1 MSTNL
6 DSINNHFNINVFL
19 SNVFTLE
26 IFHNDLLR
34 EKTKEYEE
42 KNPIIKL
49 RERPA
54 IFKFII
60 LQTIYIAKAIYG
72 INDIKINEEYIQELN
87 RLIIEDFN
95 DVFNEDQNDLASIN
109 AKKEHDFILKHDNI
123 SGEFLKDYIKIHNE
137 LGYE

>member
-1 MSTNL
+1 M
-6 DSINNHFNINVFL
+6 
-19 SNVFTLE
+19 
-26 IFHNDLLR
+26 
-34 EKTKEYEE
+34 
-42 KNPIIKL
+42 

-95 DVFNEDQNDLASIN
+95 DVFNEDQNDLTSIN

>member
-1 MSTNL
+1 M
-6 DSINNHFNINVFL
+6 
-19 SNVFTLE
+19 
-26 IFHNDLLR
+26 
-34 EKTKEYEE
+34 
-42 KNPIIKL
+42 
-49 RERPA
+49 
-54 IFKFII
+54 

>member
-1 MSTNL
+1 M
-6 DSINNHFNINVFL
+6 
-19 SNVFTLE
+19 
-26 IFHNDLLR
+26 
-34 EKTKEYEE
+34 
-42 KNPIIKL
+42 

-60 LQTIYIAKAIYG
+60 LQTIYIAKTIYG

-109 AKKEHDFILKHDNI
+109 AKKEHDFI